1 MVQILPRALRA
12 VPAAVVVRKAV
23 GILPEGPVIPHQPL
37 LLKETMEDL
46 VLGRTA
52 LVAGE
57 ALALRGLMPL
67 LVAEETEAMVLLLQ

>member
-1 MVQILPRALRA
+1 MRE
-12 VPAAVVVRKAV
+12 VPAVVVVRKTV
-23 GILPEGPVIPHQPL
+23 GVLPEEPVIPHQPL
-37 LLKETMEDL
+37 LLKEIMVVP

-52 LVAGE
+52 LVAVE